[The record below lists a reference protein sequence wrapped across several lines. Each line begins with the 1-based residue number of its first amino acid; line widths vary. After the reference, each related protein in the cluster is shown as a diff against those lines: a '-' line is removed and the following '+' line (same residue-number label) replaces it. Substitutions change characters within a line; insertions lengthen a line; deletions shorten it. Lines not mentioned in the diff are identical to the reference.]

1 MANYVS
7 TTKTWSLSDTYSNG
21 AECGVTLTVTVDAS
35 GNGSY
40 TLYTDKSA
48 NGSSQTALSIVLRV
62 FSASTTMAN
71 GDYTTGTALV
81 SGYYQNWGKWPNK
94 AGTSTTG
101 TFSLPGGASAASFKV
116 DFAICAAQA
125 ATLTSNS
132 GRLDNGTAARL
143 GSSGNWGATF
153 TRTPATYTVTFNAN
167 GGNTPSPTSKTVT
180 SGSTYGTL
188 ATCTRNDANN
198 YRYTFAGWYTAAS
211 GGTQITSSTTVNLSG
226 AQTLYAHWTSTL
238 LTSACGAP
246 TVTIYPSGDYFYV
259 KTTAG
264 SNGVSNAVSSI
275 ELFVT
280 IDGTTPSTTNFQF
293 HATKSCSAGG
303 NTYSYF
309 YLIDWPL
316 SAVEY
321 YLGTDWSGTIKAV
334 ARTRG
339 AAGSNFYSSLS
350 TVGTAT
356 LDYIGRSN
364 NGVKITCPSPL
375 GFVCGYD
382 ANYITLTWE
391 DEDLNVSEYY
401 INIHDASTGDYVT
414 NFWSYEPYCSFCTSD
429 YLSAD
434 HQYRVTVTKYDNNY
448 NWVSDTCSSG
458 VITVK
463 NITSFAPPEVEILP
477 CSFPNTKPFWRS
489 NETRMLY
496 VTNGTGNLCK
506 LTWPK
511 VTASNN
517 ELKGYEVH
525 IDVFDSDSSAA
536 VTMLAEFIG
545 DVNEY
550 YIKAD
555 KLASVIKSFEEAGF
569 TVDKEYQCIECRVN
583 IIAKSAY
590 NEAYD
595 SSDPECGRFYFIK
608 GNGLYA
614 RVGES
619 AGQPIMKRAV
629 AFINN
634 GMDWKVA
641 YDVDKK
647 GDNGTWSH
655 SDTRY
660 EAITNKHGELVLD
673 LETAEPIYTY

>member
-21 AECGVTLTVTVDAS
+21 AKCGVTLTVTVDAS

-94 AGTSTTG
+94 AGTSKTG

-132 GRLDNGTAARL
+132 GRLDSGAAARL

-211 GGTQITSSTTVNLSG
+211 GGTQVTSSTTVNLSG

-238 LTSACGAP
+238 LTSACGTP
-246 TVTIYPSGDYFYV
+246 TVTIYPNGDYFYV

-309 YLIDWPL
+309 YLNNWPI
-316 SAVEY
+316 SAIEY
-321 YLGTDWSGTIKAV
+321 YFGTDWSGTIKAV

-339 AAGSNFYSSLS
+339 AAGSDFYSGLS
-350 TVGTAT
+350 TVSTAT
-356 LDYIGRSN
+356 LDYIGHST
-364 NGVKITCPSPL
+364 NGVRITCPSSSGL
-375 GFVCGYD
+375 VCGCDDSYL
-382 ANYITLTWE
+382 TVTWE
-391 DEDLNVSEYY
+391 DDDLNAREYM
-401 INIHDASTGDYVT
+401 IELCDIDANVWQLIGYTYDTYLSFRTGDYLTPGHRYSLV
-414 NFWSYEPYCSFCTSD
+414 
-429 YLSAD
+429 
-434 HQYRVTVTKYDNNY
+434 VGKYDNNY
-448 NWVSDTCSSG
+448 NWVGYTFSVG
-458 VITVK
+458 EITAK
-463 NITSFAPPEVEILP
+463 NITRFSTPEVEILP
-477 CSFPNTKPFWRS
+477 CSFPNTKPYWRR
-489 NETRMLY
+489 NESRMLY

-517 ELKGYEVH
+517 ELRGYEVH
-525 IDVFDSDSSAA
+525 VDIFDRDSSAA

-555 KLASVIKSFEEAGF
+555 QLASVIKSFEEAGF
-569 TVDKEYQCIECRVN
+569 TVDKECQCIECRVN

-590 NEAYD
+590 NEVYD
-595 SSDPECGRFYFIK
+595 SSNIDSGRFYFIK

-614 RVGES
+614 KVGES

-634 GMDWKVA
+634 GQGWQFA

-660 EAITNKHGELVLD
+660 EAITNKHSELVLD